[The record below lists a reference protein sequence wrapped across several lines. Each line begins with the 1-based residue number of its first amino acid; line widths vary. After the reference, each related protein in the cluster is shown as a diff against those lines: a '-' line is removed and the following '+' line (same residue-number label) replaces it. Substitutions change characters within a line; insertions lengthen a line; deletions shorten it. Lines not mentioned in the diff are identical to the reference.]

1 MKKGW
6 TTNKARKTTMLIC
19 AVLVVPVMFS
29 AVTGSKWVAAALIT
43 IAASAH
49 QAWSA
54 NVFSLAGDMFPR
66 RVVGSVTGLGGMIGA
81 SGGMVLFYVT
91 GKVLKQTGNYFPVFM
106 MASLAYLLALAI
118 VHLLVPRLEP
128 AQIEAKVAA

>member
-1 MKKGW
+1 M
-6 TTNKARKTTMLIC
+6 
-19 AVLVVPVMFS
+19 S
-29 AVTGSKWVAAALIT
+29 
-43 IAASAH
+43 
-49 QAWSA
+49 
-54 NVFSLAGDMFPR
+54 FSLAGDMFPR